1 MIFYS
6 EPDEGTIMIWID
18 EMIEELKK
26 YNFENANDNI
36 DGIDTI
42 FLYFL
47 DANLEEYNEIIE
59 IVKQGNYKI
68 FGWEINYE

>member
-6 EPDEGTIMIWID
+6 ETDEGTIMIWID

-26 YNFENANDNI
+26 YNFENTNDNI

>member
-26 YNFENANDNI
+26 YNFENTNDNI

-59 IVKQGNYKI
+59 IVKQSNYKI